1 MTSDERY
8 QKAAGIITKLRSHK
22 RLTDEEID
30 YVATVLDD
38 PLYEFAMREG
48 TFRATSIL
56 GVDEKEASEHEDE
69 LGEVIFRRIN
79 QWDALYDT
87 LDDDV
92 REALDEWGIDY

>member
-1 MTSDERY
+1 MTADERY
-8 QKAAGIITKLRSHK
+8 QMAAGIIAKLRSHK
-22 RLTDEEID
+22 KLTDKEID

-56 GVDEKEASEHEDE
+56 GADEKKASEHEDE

-79 QWDALYDT
+79 NWDVLYDT

-92 REALDEWGIDY
+92 REALDNWGIDY